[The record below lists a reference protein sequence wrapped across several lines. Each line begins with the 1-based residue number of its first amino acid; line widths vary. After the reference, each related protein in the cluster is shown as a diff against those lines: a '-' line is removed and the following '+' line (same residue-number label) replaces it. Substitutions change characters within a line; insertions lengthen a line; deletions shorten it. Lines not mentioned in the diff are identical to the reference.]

1 MQVFT
6 AVTFDAVSV
15 GLIFQRFSRGHKRS
29 KTILVS
35 SDSTVMRVQG
45 DVYWMFRVAELRKHA
60 LLQTSVRAFLV
71 YTDRR
76 RSHGSIETTHC
87 VTKPLRLQHEQFHG
101 SILMSLPQILCHKV
115 DQESPL
121 RPPNHWLDAQGSLH
135 LIPATED
142 FSADMETLQLY
153 WSDRNVELI
162 VTVEGTD
169 ELTGALIQAR
179 HSFTIQDDI
188 KFHRRFAPCVDADA
202 TINFARFH
210 ETLPAANDYPDGY
223 AHIV

>member
-35 SDSTVMRVQG
+35 SDSTVLRVQG
-45 DVYWMFRVAELRKHA
+45 ELYWMFRVAELRKHA

-71 YTDRR
+71 STDRR
-76 RSHGSIETTHC
+76 RSHGSIETTHY
-87 VTKPLRLQHEQFHG
+87 VTKPLRLQHEQYHD
-101 SILMSLPQILCHKV
+101 SILMSLPQILSHKV
-115 DQESPL
+115 DHDSPL
-121 RPPNHWLDAQGSLH
+121 RPSNHWLDAHGNSH
-135 LIPATED
+135 VVPSKND
-142 FSADMETLQLY
+142 FAADAEMLQRY
-153 WSDRNVELI
+153 WADRNIEII

-179 HSFTIQDDI
+179 HSFTNDDI
-188 KFHRRFAPCVDADA
+188 MFHRRFVPCVDADA
-202 TINFARFH
+202 TINFTRFH
-210 ETLPAANDYPDGY
+210 ETQLAAIDYPEGY